1 MTNIKNVVIFAVLG
15 FIISFFFG
23 FFSGSPFFRIF
34 LKALLFGGI
43 FAFLGFLITFIYD
56 KFLKVDSLTENAD
69 LNKTDEGSS
78 EQNKP
83 VLGRNVDIT
92 IKDEELEQ
100 SEDSNSYVVAGN
112 HQMLTDADMAGH
124 NNESDEKKSSFV
136 PIRFSETVEN
146 ISSVE
151 SKTLEETVRSEKSNP
166 EKDIAMQNRA
176 ASQQDVILDVLP
188 EMGDVSDSG
197 SYSGSTFINDS
208 EDESTGFSS
217 SSFSSNDE
225 SDIKDASLMAKAI
238 SSILSDET

>member
-56 KFLKVDSLTENAD
+56 KFLKIDSLTENAD

-112 HQMLTDADMAGH
+112 HQMLTDADMTGH

>member
-1 MTNIKNVVIFAVLG
+1 M
-15 FIISFFFG
+15 
-23 FFSGSPFFRIF
+23 
-34 LKALLFGGI
+34 FGGI
-43 FAFLGFLITFIYD
+43 FAFLGFLITFVYD
-56 KFLKVDSLTENAD
+56 KFLKIDSLTENAD

-166 EKDIAMQNRA
+166 EKDMFKVNLLNMLQ
-176 ASQQDVILDVLP
+176 
-188 EMGDVSDSG
+188 
-197 SYSGSTFINDS
+197 
-208 EDESTGFSS
+208 
-217 SSFSSNDE
+217 
-225 SDIKDASLMAKAI
+225 K
-238 SSILSDET
+238 

>member
-1 MTNIKNVVIFAVLG
+1 MSNIKNVLIFAVSG

-43 FAFLGFLITFIYD
+43 FAFLGFLITFVYD
-56 KFLKVDSLTENAD
+56 KFLRIDSVTENAD
-69 LNKTDEGSS
+69 LNKMDTDST
-78 EQNKP
+78 EQEKS

-100 SEDSNSYVVAGN
+100 SEDSNTYVVSGN
-112 HQMLTDADMAGH
+112 HQMLTDGDMAAQ
-124 NNESDEKKSSFV
+124 NNESSEKESSFV
-136 PIRFSETVEN
+136 PIRFAETVEN

-151 SKTLEETVRSEKSNP
+151 SKTVQETVRNEQINSEK
-166 EKDIAMQNRA
+166 DVIMQNLA
-176 ASQQDVILDVLP
+176 ASQQDAELDVLP
-188 EMGDVSDSG
+188 EMGD
-197 SYSGSTFINDS
+197 I
-208 EDESTGFSS
+208 SS
-217 SSFSSNDE
+217 SSAFSESTFDSKSENESVGFSGSNFGSNDE